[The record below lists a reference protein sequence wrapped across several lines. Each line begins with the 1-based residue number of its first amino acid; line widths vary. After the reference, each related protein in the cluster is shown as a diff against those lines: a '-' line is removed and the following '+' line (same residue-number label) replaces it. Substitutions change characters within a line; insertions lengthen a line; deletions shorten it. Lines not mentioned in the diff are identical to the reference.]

1 MPDAKDTDM
10 NERPA
15 PNRFTAEWGPW
26 TQKMIPQQQRDEAR
40 GMLCVG
46 GGAKHHPAWTIRE
59 FRGGDDWSRS
69 LRQRG
74 AAL

>member
-46 GGAKHHPAWTIRE
+46 GVPSTTQPGPSESSEEVTI
-59 FRGGDDWSRS
+59 GLD
-69 LRQRG
+69 L
-74 AAL
+74 